1 MFSGKRTGLL
11 SGVAFGIGVVVIN
24 ILIVGSGCFNCGF
37 IGVDYCGD
45 TLQCL
50 YIKDSPLI
58 ALLHIPYLIVTIFTI
73 QVPLP
78 NDVIS
83 IHTSRLIFFALVFIP
98 FCALIG
104 HWMQKLIGRLVFTLK
119 R

>member
-11 SGVAFGIGVVVIN
+11 SGVAFGIGVVVIS
-24 ILIVGSGCFNCGF
+24 ILIVSSGCYNCGLLG
-37 IGVDYCGD
+37 IEACNID
-45 TLQCL
+45 TSQCL
-50 YIKDSPLI
+50 ITESDFVAI
-58 ALLHIPYLIVTIFTI
+58 FHIPYLLVTMVFLF
-73 QVPLP
+73 VPLP

-104 HWMQKLIGRLVFTLK
+104 HWMQKLIGRLVFAL
-119 R
+119 RR